1 MQHNNLTP
9 LLPADQASNE
19 WQEWTRGA
27 FEEEEEEEEK
37 IAASRSVEEEGFV

>member
-19 WQEWTRGA
+19 EWTRGA
-27 FEEEEEEEEK
+27 FEEEEEEEK